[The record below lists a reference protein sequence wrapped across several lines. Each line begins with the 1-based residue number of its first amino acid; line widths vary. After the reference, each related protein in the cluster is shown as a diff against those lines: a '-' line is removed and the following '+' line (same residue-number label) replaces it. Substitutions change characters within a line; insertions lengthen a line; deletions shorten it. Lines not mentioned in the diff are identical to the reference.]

1 MKLRAPAVPL
11 ITVDPYFSVW
21 SCRNTLN
28 EAATCHWTGHTNT
41 MNGMLWVD
49 GVQYRF
55 MGGEEAGGV
64 PMRQVSLEITAL
76 ATEYCFEAAG
86 VRLTA
91 SFFTPVFADD
101 LMLCSRPV
109 SYLELRA
116 ESVDGAPH
124 CLEAEVSASEELCL
138 DTARQE
144 PVTLEAVCPAPDV
157 AAVRMGSTSQPILGN
172 AGDDT
177 RIDWGYFYLCVRGGK
192 AAWRV
197 SRGETFAV
205 ATAPLEA
212 GRPVLFAFAYDDI
225 CSIEYFGKRLPAYW
239 KKDGKTVEEAIAEA
253 YEEYPALRRREQQFS
268 GELQQKARQAGGEQ
282 YAELLALAYRQVMAA
297 HKLVWDEEDGFLYI
311 SKECLSNGCAATVDV
326 SYPSMPMYLYYNPAL
341 IEGMMRPVLHYA
353 ASGDWAFEYAPH
365 DEGCYP
371 ILNGQ
376 VYPNDPAHRM
386 PIEECGNMLIMAA
399 AVAAVGGG
407 IALFAQYRALFTQW
421 ADYLLRYGADPE
433 DQNCTDD
440 FSRHMAH
447 NCNLGVKAVMGIASM
462 ALLLERAGEP
472 DAAEPY
478 RRQARAMARDWA
490 ARAAQEG
497 GGYRLAFDKPGTYS
511 LKYNIVWDKLFA
523 TGLFTKEE
531 LAAEFASYW
540 QYMNPYGIPLDCR
553 GSTSKTDWLA
563 WTGVLAPDAEQF
575 ARFMAPVWRYFN
587 ETENRV
593 PMSDWYST
601 KTARH
606 FYVQHRSVQ
615 GGLFIQ
621 LLAHEGLCRCTL
633 TAGR

>member
-253 YEEYPALRRREQQFS
+253 YDC
-268 GELQQKARQAGGEQ
+268 
-282 YAELLALAYRQVMAA
+282 LLYT
-297 HKLVWDEEDGFLYI
+297 
-311 SKECLSNGCAATVDV
+311 S
-326 SYPSMPMYLYYNPAL
+326 PSP
-341 IEGMMRPVLHYA
+341 
-353 ASGDWAFEYAPH
+353 
-365 DEGCYP
+365 
-371 ILNGQ
+371 
-376 VYPNDPAHRM
+376 
-386 PIEECGNMLIMAA
+386 
-399 AVAAVGGG
+399 
-407 IALFAQYRALFTQW
+407 
-421 ADYLLRYGADPE
+421 
-433 DQNCTDD
+433 
-440 FSRHMAH
+440 
-447 NCNLGVKAVMGIASM
+447 
-462 ALLLERAGEP
+462 
-472 DAAEPY
+472 
-478 RRQARAMARDWA
+478 RD
-490 ARAAQEG
+490 
-497 GGYRLAFDKPGTYS
+497 
-511 LKYNIVWDKLFA
+511 
-523 TGLFTKEE
+523 
-531 LAAEFASYW
+531 
-540 QYMNPYGIPLDCR
+540 
-553 GSTSKTDWLA
+553 
-563 WTGVLAPDAEQF
+563 
-575 ARFMAPVWRYFN
+575 
-587 ETENRV
+587 
-593 PMSDWYST
+593 
-601 KTARH
+601 
-606 FYVQHRSVQ
+606 
-615 GGLFIQ
+615 
-621 LLAHEGLCRCTL
+621 
-633 TAGR
+633 